1 MLLLAPAIMLI
12 NYTILAMF
20 FFVVFVI
27 VWFVQFLVS
36 LVVVV
41 AAAGFAPQRATKIM
55 SLIRFEPIFIFTIS
69 F

>member
-1 MLLLAPAIMLI
+1 MLLLAPAIMVI
-12 NYTILAMF
+12 NYNILAMF
-20 FFVVFVI
+20 FFVFVI